1 MLYTLC
7 IILILVASI
16 LIILAVL
23 VQNPKSGMAANFGAS
38 NQVMGVRQTSDFLEK
53 FTWTMAVVI
62 VVLSLLATLAMDRGL
77 VARSNVELE
86 KDANALMEKMIVE
99 DPAPAV
105 PQAELPAS
113 APPPAP
119 ASAPAVPAGEPPG
132 FRSAACAGRCS
143 CRISGR
149 FIPI

>member
-105 PQAELPAS
+105 PQAELS
-113 APPPAP
+113 L
-119 ASAPAVPAGEPPG
+119 
-132 FRSAACAGRCS
+132 
-143 CRISGR
+143 IH
-149 FIPI
+149 I

>member
-62 VVLSLLATLAMDRGL
+62 VV
-77 VARSNVELE
+77 
-86 KDANALMEKMIVE
+86 
-99 DPAPAV
+99 
-105 PQAELPAS
+105 
-113 APPPAP
+113 
-119 ASAPAVPAGEPPG
+119 
-132 FRSAACAGRCS
+132 
-143 CRISGR
+143 
-149 FIPI
+149 

>member
-105 PQAELPAS
+105 P
-113 APPPAP
+113 
-119 ASAPAVPAGEPPG
+119 
-132 FRSAACAGRCS
+132 
-143 CRISGR
+143 
-149 FIPI
+149 